1 VLALSVNS
9 FLLEKADTKPSECE
23 DAIAVDVQA
32 LRFAIA
38 DGATEG
44 FNSRR
49 WAKRL
54 VSAWIRRP
62 PGEINIL
69 SLRDDVSALGT
80 KSTARFAR
88 RKLPWYLE
96 EKARQGSFAAFLGLQ
111 IAPDGRWTAL
121 ALGDCCLIQET
132 SSGAS
137 SFPLSTPE
145 EFDNR
150 PILVPSLIDN
160 YPRCIEHAREL
171 AGVSLPGDLLL
182 LMSDAIACWYLGAA
196 EQNPSA
202 KLRLHHALAHSN
214 RKDATSLI
222 VEERAARRLRN
233 DDVAI
238 VRIEVTSV

>member
-1 VLALSVNS
+1 VPALTVNS
-9 FLLEKADTKPSECE
+9 FLLEKGDTKPSECE
-23 DAIAVDVQA
+23 DAIAVDVRG
-32 LRFAIA
+32 LRFAVA

-80 KSTARFAR
+80 KSSARFGR
-88 RKLPWYLE
+88 RQLPWYLE
-96 EKARQGSFAAFLGLQ
+96 EKARQGAFAAFLGLQ
-111 IAPDGRWTAL
+111 IAPDGRWAAL

-150 PILVPSLIDN
+150 PILVPSLINN
-160 YPRCIEHAREL
+160 YPQCVEHAREL
-171 AGVSLPGDLLL
+171 AGISLPGDLLL

-202 KLRLHHALAHSN
+202 KVRLHLALTSNN
-214 RKDATSLI
+214 RKDAASLI